1 MLMKKLLRLAL
12 LGLSLFVALPQILAQ
27 SSPAMLTPQL
37 DSGYA
42 GGVSGHALGRL
53 SAECILMV
61 GGCNFPDVPAAEG
74 GAKRYY
80 SDVYMTRALSAGEPW
95 QRLGHLPQGIAYAAS
110 EVWEEWLI
118 IAGGQTQGEEALR
131 SVYALA
137 VGEDGTLRT
146 ERLPDLPE
154 PRSGMASALLG
165 SRLYLVGG
173 SVQGRLSSSVISLDL
188 DNTDEGWRE
197 ERPYPGPPLLKVL
210 AVGQWLEEEPHLV
223 LWGAFSRSEGESGVS
238 TSLTFCS
245 LNVGEA
251 HAQWVAHPLP
261 FPSMREGAT
270 FGGGVMLS
278 HGEEEIALLGGVHEQ
293 VFLPALQRAQAMRRA
308 GRVGDRK
315 TLERLSAE
323 SRAYLQHD
331 AAWYRFA
338 PFMLVYN
345 FATKKWHQDLRDG
358 NMARADAAY
367 LEGKIVGGE
376 LKPGVRTS
384 RIDVIQP

>member
-1 MLMKKLLRLAL
+1 MKKLVLFAL
-12 LGLSLFVALPQILAQ
+12 MGLCLFVALPHLVAQ
-27 SSPAMLTPQL
+27 SAPTLQTPQL
-37 DSGYA
+37 DPDYA
-42 GGVSGHALGRL
+42 KGISGHAMGRL
-53 SAECILMV
+53 STECILMV

-80 SDVYMTRALSAGEPW
+80 NDIYMTSELSESAQW
-95 QRLGHLPQGIAYAAS
+95 QLIGHLPQPIAYAAS
-110 EVWEEWLI
+110 QVWEEWLI
-118 IAGGQTQGEEALR
+118 IAGGQTQGEGALR

-137 VGEDGTLRT
+137 LQENGTLRI

-173 SVQGRLSSSVISLDL
+173 SVQGRLSNSVISLDL

-197 ERPYPGPPLLKVL
+197 ERPYSGPALLKVL

-223 LWGAFSRSEGESGVS
+223 LWGAFARSEGESGVL
-238 TSLTFCS
+238 TNLTFCS
-245 LNVGEA
+245 LNVGQPN
-251 HAQWVAHPLP
+251 AQWVALPLP
-261 FPSMREGAT
+261 YPTMREGAT
-270 FGGGVMLS
+270 FGGGVILS
-278 HGEEEIALLGGVHEQ
+278 HGEEEIALFGGVHEQ

-308 GRVGDRK
+308 KRLGDKK
-315 TLERLSAE
+315 TLAQLSAE
-323 SRAYLQHD
+323 HRAYLQHD
-331 AAWYRFA
+331 ALWYRFA

-345 FATKKWHQDLRDG
+345 FATKKWHQDLSDP

-367 LEGKIVGGE
+367 FEGKIVGGE

-384 RIDVIQP
+384 RIDIVQP